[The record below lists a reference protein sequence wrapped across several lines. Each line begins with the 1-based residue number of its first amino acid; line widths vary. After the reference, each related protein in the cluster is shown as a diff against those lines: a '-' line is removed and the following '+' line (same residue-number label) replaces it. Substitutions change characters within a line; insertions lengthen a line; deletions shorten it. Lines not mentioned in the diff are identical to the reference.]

1 MDWNKTKTIFIIVFL
16 ILDSFLLYQFL
27 KKHSTNQYEVI
38 ADLSFEE
45 KLKVDGIEYV
55 ELPKDSIQD
64 QYMSAKSKIFTEE
77 EVNKLSKQKVKV
89 TEETFLE
96 SELDEPLEIKNDFDP
111 IQIDN
116 FIKDHVINGEQ
127 YRFWEYNEEEQ
138 LITYYQEYK
147 GRPFFKNLSGHLV
160 FHLNEDNEITGYV
173 QTMLDSIEP
182 LRDKEEV
189 LPAFKA
195 IENLHQKGMLKPD
208 SKITQIG
215 LGYYTL
221 VYLGESKESQVSQV
235 LTPTWHFVVERK
247 SEKENLLV
255 NAFEGQIIQ
264 TNNEIDL
271 QVKNGK
277 EIDLEQ

>member
-1 MDWNKTKTIFIIVFL
+1 M
-16 ILDSFLLYQFL
+16 

-64 QYMSAKSKIFTEE
+64 QYMSAKSKIFTDE
-77 EVNKLSKQKVKV
+77 EVNKLSKQKVEV
-89 TEETFLE
+89 TEETFLQ
-96 SELDEPLEIKNDFDP
+96 SELDVPLEIKDNFDP
-111 IQIDN
+111 EQIDD
-116 FIKDHVINGEQ
+116 FVKDNVINGEQ
-127 YRFWEYNEEEQ
+127 YRFWKYDEEEQ
-138 LITYYQEYK
+138 RIIYYQEYK
-147 GRPFFKNLSGHLV
+147 DRPFFKNISGHLV
-160 FHLNEDNEITGYV
+160 FYLNEDKEITEYD

-182 LRDKEEV
+182 LRNKEEV

-195 IENLHQKGMLKPD
+195 IETLHQKGMLKPD
-208 SKITQIG
+208 SKITEIG
-215 LGYYTL
+215 LGYSTL
-221 VYLGESKESQVSQV
+221 VYLGTSQV

-247 SEKENLLV
+247 GTKDNLLV

-264 TNNEIDL
+264 TNNEIEL
-271 QVKNGK
+271 QAKSGR